1 MKIHIITPCSRPYN
15 LKKLYESIDFSCEWW
30 IIFDSKTFQFQDFKP
45 KNGIEVEINY
55 GAIAGGVAGKSQI
68 NFALDRITSGWVYVL
83 DDDNLV
89 HPDFKHL
96 LKWDEFT
103 GGAQGIIFSQQLSEG
118 AVRHNHAG
126 NIKICQ
132 IDQAQFLLKRSLI
145 GDRRYLNSYE
155 ADGMFISKLYR
166 ENPGKFIITNEVLSY
181 YNRLTWKK

>member
-45 KNGIEVEINY
+45 KDGIEVEINY
-55 GAIAGGVAGKSQI
+55 GAIAGGVAGKNQI

-83 DDDNLV
+83 DDDNLL
-89 HPDFKHL
+89 HPDLPKFLETFDDK
-96 LKWDEFT
+96 KY
-103 GGAQGIIFSQQLSEG
+103 QGLIFSQEVSKG
-118 AVRHNHAG
+118 VFRHNHSG
-126 NIKICQ
+126 NIKVCQ

-145 GDRRYLNSYE
+145 GDHRYLNSYE